1 MSRSRVSIYTQE
13 NILRLNFSHC
23 GKRYRISLGYPDEPH
38 FRIKAEQIAKSIEL
52 DLLADNFTGIDKYL
66 PNKVSTN
73 VPTPS
78 PTQQQV
84 TPESI
89 TAKKHNKPGYLY
101 PHNPKR
107 DPFTKEE
114 IERILDALYSDT
126 YCSKYSPVKHSFY
139 APFYH
144 FMLLTAVRSAEA
156 IGLQWK
162 HIDFARGHIEISSV
176 LARVDGKTSSKN
188 RVRKLPKTGTKGI
201 RYIPMNQQ
209 IRSLLLKIKPNN
221 CDPDSLVFV
230 SPRGLAI
237 DDKNLLNR
245 LWKPLLD
252 KLAIPYRVPYALRH
266 TRGTNLVE
274 SGLPINQVSYVLGHS
289 KIKTTLD
296 CYVAKRKPDQLPEF

>member
-1 MSRSRVSIYTQE
+1 MSRSKVSIYTQE
-13 NILRLNFSHC
+13 SILRLNFSHC
-23 GKRYRISLGYPDEPH
+23 GKRYRVSLGYPDEPH
-38 FRIKAEQIAKSIEL
+38 FRVKAEQIARSIEL
-52 DLLADNFTGIDKYL
+52 DLLSDNFTGIDKYL
-66 PNKVSTN
+66 PKKKTPVSQ
-73 VPTPS
+73 PQPS
-78 PTQQQV
+78 T
-84 TPESI
+84 ELI

-107 DPFTKEE
+107 DPFSKDEVNK
-114 IERILDALYSDT
+114 ILDALYNDT
-126 YCSKYSPVKHSFY
+126 YCSKYSPVKHSYY

-162 HIDFARGHIEISSV
+162 HVDFVRGHIEISSV
-176 LARVDGKTSSKN
+176 LARVDGKTSSKH

-209 IRSLLLKIKPNN
+209 IRSLLLKIKPSQ
-221 CDPDSLVFV
+221 CDLNSLVFV

-245 LWKPLLD
+245 LWKPVLE
-252 KLAIPYRVPYALRH
+252 KLGIPYRVPYALRH

-274 SGLPINQVSYVLGHS
+274 SGLPVNQVSYVLGHS

-296 CYVAKRKPDQLPEF
+296 CYVSKRKPDKLPEF